1 MNQFWLISFNVRKEK
16 CFSVK
21 ILNLV
26 LNLNLVLH
34 LMLNSQ
40 MHNL

>member
-16 CFSVK
+16 CFSVEM
-21 ILNLV
+21 
-26 LNLNLVLH
+26 LNLVLH